1 MNTHAV
7 EYISDQE
14 GRLLAIAISHEH
26 DPPDTEFMTTSDLNM
41 QVGFVKYPE
50 GGQIQ
55 PHCHLPIER
64 ALVGTGEVL
73 VVRSGQMEA
82 LIFDGDRRLV
92 KKKTMEAGDILVLID
107 GGHGFRMLEDT
118 VLMEV
123 KQGPY
128 TGLKEK
134 ERFDYDPSERA
145 CDRGP
150 GEEIRQ

>member
-1 MNTHAV
+1 MNAHAV
-7 EYISDQE
+7 EYISDQA
-14 GRLLAIAISHEH
+14 GRLMAIAISHEH
-26 DPPDTEFMTTSDLNM
+26 EPPDTEFMTTSDLNM
-41 QVGFVKYPE
+41 QVGFIKYPE

-55 PHCHLPIER
+55 PHSHLPIER
-64 ALVGTGEVL
+64 NLVGTSEVL
-73 VVRSGQMEA
+73 VVRSGKMEV

-92 KKKTMEAGDILVLID
+92 KKKIMDAGDILVLVD

-134 ERFDYDPSERA
+134 ERFDYDPSERT

-150 GEEIRQ
+150 GEEVRQ